1 MIFDLLKGDL
11 EGALL
16 SIIIVMPIV
25 LMALTFHEFA
35 HGYAAY
41 KMGDPT
47 AKYMGRLTLN
57 PLKHLDLFGTLA
69 MLLAG
74 IGWAKPVPV
83 NSRYFKNA
91 KKGMALTAIAGPLM
105 NLFLGF
111 IGLTLYALYVRFAR
125 DSWFYQA
132 VVLFFYYFG
141 YLNCYL
147 AVFNLLPIPPF
158 DGSRLAFAVLPDRIY
173 WNVMKHERTIMLITI
188 IAIIGLSRIGF
199 NPFGI
204 ITDFIIDGVLGLYS
218 LLLF

>member
-1 MIFDLLKGDL
+1 
-11 EGALL
+11 
-16 SIIIVMPIV
+16 
-25 LMALTFHEFA
+25 
-35 HGYAAY
+35 
-41 KMGDPT
+41 
-47 AKYMGRLTLN
+47 
-57 PLKHLDLFGTLA
+57 
-69 MLLAG
+69 
-74 IGWAKPVPV
+74 
-83 NSRYFKNA
+83 
-91 KKGMALTAIAGPLM
+91 MALTAIAGPLM

-132 VVLFFYYFG
+132 VVWFFYYFG